1 MRLLERIAAASRL
14 GNILTNPSEKFLEA
28 CEKAR
33 QANIWFSEANIKSM
47 VKNIASDYLGQNKLQ
62 DWASHYSIHDTTA
75 KKIGIV
81 AAGNIPL
88 VVFHDVLSS
97 FIAGHQS
104 KIKLSQ
110 KDEFLLPALIDELI
124 AIDKR
129 VASYFE
135 IVERIKE
142 VDAVIATGSDNSSR
156 YFHYYFDKYPNI
168 IRKTRIGLGIITG
181 EESDDELMALGQDVF
196 QYFGLGCRN
205 VSSLRVPRNYNFSR
219 LLKLWEA
226 FSEVRDNH
234 AYNNNFDYN
243 YALYIMNAVPHLSN
257 DVILFVE
264 NENLVSRLATI
275 NYQYYDDAHTLVE
288 QIMAKGDQLQVIV
301 CHQPVEGLNILS
313 PGKAQCPGLF
323 DYADGVDTMQFLT
336 AL

>member
-14 GNILTNPSEKFLEA
+14 GTKLANPSEKFLEA

-33 QANIWFSEANIKSM
+33 QANIWFSESNINSM
-47 VKNIASDYLGQNKLQ
+47 IKNIASDYLDQYKLQ
-62 DWASHYSIHDTTA
+62 DWASHYSIQDTES

-88 VVFHDVLSS
+88 VVFHDLLSS
-97 FIAGHQS
+97 FIAGHHS

-110 KDEFLLPALIDELI
+110 KDEYLLSAVIDEFI
-124 AIDKR
+124 GIDKG
-129 VASYFE
+129 VAPYVE

-181 EESDDELMALGQDVF
+181 EESDDDLIALGHDVF

-219 LLKLWEA
+219 LLKLWET

-243 YALYIMNAVPHLSN
+243 YALYIMNNVPHLSN

-275 NYQYYDDAHTLVE
+275 NYQYYEDPHTLVE
-288 QIMAKGDQLQVIV
+288 HILTKRDQLQVIV
-301 CHQPVEGLNILS
+301 CHQPVEGLNTLP

-336 AL
+336 SL